1 MKKNLFVISF
11 HLSDNSNKKNAG
23 SKALNDINNILN
35 AYGYKIHIITKEP
48 SNIKTICNILS
59 VRKIPKKSHVVIQYP
74 LGNYI
79 LTTILVLLILKLKK
93 NKITILIHD
102 LQSLRN
108 NETISTIEIFA
119 LNMANT
125 LIAHTDRMKRKLIST
140 GINVPIK
147 ILQIFDYLTN
157 SIPDESLKTEN
168 EIIFAGN
175 LQKSLFIKD
184 LSKLSLNK
192 YHIALYGL
200 PKIASSAN
208 VLYKGSFSPEDLSQI
223 KGSWGLV
230 WDGDS
235 LESCT
240 SFAGEYLRYIAPH
253 KLSMYLAAG
262 LPVIVWKESA
272 EAEFIEKNK
281 LGITVDNLNNI
292 EEILNALPK
301 EKIQIIN
308 NNVKNISK
316 KLRNGEMTKH
326 VLDINCKYPN
336 MTYCLRE

>member
-1 MKKNLFVISF
+1 MKNNLFVISYR
-11 HLSDNSNKKNAG
+11 LSDNCNQKNAG
-23 SKALNDINNILN
+23 SKARNDINKILN
-35 AYGYKIHIITKEP
+35 AHGYKEHVITKEP

-59 VRKIPKKSHVVIQYP
+59 VGKIPKKAHVIIQYP

-79 LTTILVLLILKLKK
+79 LKTIFVLLILKLKN
-93 NKITILIHD
+93 NKTTILIHD

-108 NETISTIEIFA
+108 KGVISAIERFA
-119 LNMANT
+119 LNMSNT
-125 LIAHTDRMKRKLIST
+125 LIAHTDKMKCKLISA

-147 ILQIFDYLTN
+147 VLQIFDYLAS
-157 SIPDESLKTEN
+157 SIPDEYQKTNN

-175 LQKSLFIKD
+175 LKKSLFIKE

-200 PKIASSAN
+200 PKIAPFTN
-208 VLYKGSFSPEDLSQI
+208 VLYKGAFSPEDLSQI

-235 LESCT
+235 LEGCT

-272 EAEFIEKNK
+272 EAEFIEKNE

-292 EEILNALPK
+292 EEILNALPE
-301 EKIQIIN
+301 EKIQTIY

-316 KLRNGEMTKH
+316 KLRSGTMIKQ
-326 VLDINCKYPN
+326 VLKIN
-336 MTYCLRE
+336 